1 MSLRE
6 ISRFRDYL
14 KDQGFKWTPE
24 REKVLKEALILE
36 GHFEADELVY
46 RLRRKGIR
54 VSKAT
59 VYRTLPLL
67 VKAGFIKEVIHG
79 EKHLHYEHVHG
90 NSRHDHLICLGCGK
104 IIEFED
110 GAMRELEERICRE
123 RKFRPEKVLFEIY
136 GYCEGCK

>member
-1 MSLRE
+1 MTAKD

-14 KDQGFKWTPE
+14 KERGFKWTPQ
-24 REKVLKEALILE
+24 REKILKEALILE

-79 EKHLHYEHVHG
+79 EKHLHYEHVRG
-90 NSRHDHLICLGCGK
+90 DSRHDHLICLRCGK

-110 GAMRELEERICRE
+110 EAMREIQERICRE
-123 RKFRPEKVLFEIY
+123 RNFRPEKVLVEIY
-136 GYCEGCK
+136 GYCEGCR